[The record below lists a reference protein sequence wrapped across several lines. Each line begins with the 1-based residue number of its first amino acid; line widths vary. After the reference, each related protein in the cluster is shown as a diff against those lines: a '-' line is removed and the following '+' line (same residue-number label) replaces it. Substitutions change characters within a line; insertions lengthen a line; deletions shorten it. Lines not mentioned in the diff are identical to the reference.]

1 MDDYYSPYDTG
12 YLKNKELVSSLD
24 TEIAE
29 LTAKKE
35 KLEIIAKRNFREQKK
50 SLSIYKKEDLSLYE
64 ERKKQLEK
72 EEQETKEAKKVSLK

>member
-50 SLSIYKKEDLSLYE
+50 CLSIYKKVDLSLYE
-64 ERKKQLEK
+64 ERKKLLEK
-72 EEQETKEAKKVSLK
+72 VEQVTKEAK